1 MAWLAILFGR
11 EGERVFREGLNMK
24 WARILLVAVGLAFT
38 PYGVLSL
45 ISPQSVANYTGMTL
59 PNPSALTEVAGM
71 YGGLQIGLGLF
82 FFFLASRK
90 STVPTGLT
98 ILMVLLGSLA
108 LGRAYGLFAYG
119 FSTYNFMALIFE
131 GVSTSLAFM
140 ALRLIGREA
149 KADAA

>member
-1 MAWLAILFGR
+1 
-11 EGERVFREGLNMK
+11 MK

-38 PYGVLSL
+38 PYGVLCL

-90 STVPTGLT
+90 NTVPTGLT